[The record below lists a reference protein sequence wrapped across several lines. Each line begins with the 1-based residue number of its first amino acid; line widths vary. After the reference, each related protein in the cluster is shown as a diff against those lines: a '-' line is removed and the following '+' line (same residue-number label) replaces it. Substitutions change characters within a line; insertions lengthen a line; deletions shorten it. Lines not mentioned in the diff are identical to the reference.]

1 MKMKKLMCVLTGICL
16 ASFVAGLAM
25 AEGTPSAKF
34 AATWSEDITL
44 GSVAD
49 TGNVTAGTSIIID
62 DDAGVTLT
70 KIKVPQD
77 KELLVGVSAEIGIL
91 TDTSIRGKNGGNAKA
106 LAGGAAWVTIV
117 AEPVNGGDYVE
128 AEPGAVILSGRIQ
141 ELEATLG
148 GVIESC
154 PVTCNEEWDNGVVV
168 DVNCEDIVV
177 AEDCVVTDEE
187 IALLQATAS
196 ANHFNFLLPDMDA
209 GVYEIKAYFTTT
221 AVAGVD
227 VCDAADG
234 CDGEITA
241 EASAYAVAVVGK
253 TMLTVQQVRA
263 AKDTLDETD
272 IDVQ

>member
-117 AEPVNGGDYVE
+117 AEPVNGGDDVE
-128 AEPGAVILSGRIQ
+128 AEPGTVILSGRIQ

-187 IALLQATAS
+187 IAYYSRRSKGVGMVVTACAYVTPNGKGFHDEFGSIINTAIVLL
-196 ANHFNFLLPDMDA
+196 
-209 GVYEIKAYFTTT
+209 VYPSGGFA
-221 AVAGVD
+221 
-227 VCDAADG
+227 
-234 CDGEITA
+234 
-241 EASAYAVAVVGK
+241 
-253 TMLTVQQVRA
+253 
-263 AKDTLDETD
+263 
-272 IDVQ
+272 

>member
-1 MKMKKLMCVLTGICL
+1 MKKLMCVLTGICL
-16 ASFVAGLAM
+16 VSFVAGAAM

-34 AATWSEDITL
+34 AATWSENITL

-49 TGNVTAGTSIIID
+49 TGDVTAGTVVVMD
-62 DDAGVTLT
+62 NDAGHTLT
-70 KIKVPQD
+70 KIKVPQN
-77 KELLVGVSAEIGIL
+77 KELLIGVSAEIGIL
-91 TDTSIRGKNGGNAKA
+91 TATTIKGKNGGNAKA

-117 AEPVNGGDYVE
+117 AEPVNGGGFAVE
-128 AEPGAVILSGRIQ
+128 AEPGTVILSGRIQ

-154 PVTCNEEWDNGVVV
+154 EVTCNEIWDSGVVV
-168 DVNCEDIVV
+168 DVECEDIVV

-196 ANHFNFLLPDMDA
+196 ANHFNFLLPNMDA
-209 GVYEIKAYFTTT
+209 GVYEIVAYFTTT

-227 VCDAADG
+227 VCDANDG
-234 CDGEITA
+234 CVGTITA

-272 IDVQ
+272 IMTP